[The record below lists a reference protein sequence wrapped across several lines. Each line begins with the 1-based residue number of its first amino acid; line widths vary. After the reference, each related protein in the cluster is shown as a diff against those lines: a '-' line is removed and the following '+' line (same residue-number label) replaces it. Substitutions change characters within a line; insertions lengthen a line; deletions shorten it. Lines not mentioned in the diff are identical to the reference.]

1 MQIKKSESQEQQTVM
16 AWAEIMQRR
25 YPELQMLFHVPNEGK
40 RSKAAGGQLKAM
52 GLKSGVPDI
61 YLDFP
66 AGKYHGLRIEL
77 KVEKNKPTQE
87 QDRWLKNLNAV
98 GYFAAVC
105 YGAAQA
111 ERVLEDYIRLKPGHP
126 MALEKYIDPAV
137 GYLILK

>member
-1 MQIKKSESQEQQTVM
+1 MQLKKSEDQEQAALMQWV
-16 AWAEIMQRR
+16 EIMQRR

-40 RSKAAGGQLKAM
+40 RTKATAGKLKTM
-52 GLKSGVPDI
+52 GLKAGVPDI
-61 YLDFP
+61 YLDYP

-77 KVEKNKPTQE
+77 KVEKNKPTKE
-87 QDRWLKNLNAV
+87 QDKWLKNLQII

-111 ERVLEDYIRLKPGHP
+111 ERLIEDYIRLKPGHP
-126 MALEKYIDPAV
+126 MAWEKYIDPAV

>member
-1 MQIKKSESQEQQTVM
+1 MQLKKSEDQEQAALMQWV
-16 AWAEIMQRR
+16 EIMQRR

-40 RSKAAGGQLKAM
+40 RTKATAGKLKTM
-52 GLKSGVPDI
+52 GLKAGVPDI
-61 YLDFP
+61 YLDYP

-77 KVEKNKPTQE
+77 KVNDNKQTPA
-87 QDRWLKNLNAV
+87 QDKWLRNLQMH

-111 ERVLEDYIRLKPGHP
+111 ERLIEDYIHLKPGHP
-126 MALEKYIDPAV
+126 IHWEKYIDRTV